1 MMTETFAPSDLNR
14 RRPRAYGYG
23 PRAVSADTRPL
34 IAIDIDGV
42 IALEDPPE
50 VAATAHEVTAWG
62 KWRRE
67 VTIANGTAETIHL
80 LAERCEIA
88 WASAWSYTAHEA
100 FRDALSLP
108 SEPWTFLPAQFH
120 AEAAIAEY
128 AAGRRW
134 AWIIESPAGT
144 GLSWRYDGLI
154 VTVDPHRGLP
164 SIDPAGLLSELGVS

>member
-1 MMTETFAPSDLNR
+1 MTDKFVPSDLHR
-14 RRPRAYGYG
+14 RRPRAYGFG
-23 PRAVSADTRPL
+23 PLAVSGDPRPL

-42 IALEDPPE
+42 IALDDPPE
-50 VAATAHEVTAWG
+50 VAATTHAVSAWG

-67 VTIANGTAETIHL
+67 VAIADGTAETIGM
-80 LAERCEIA
+80 LAGRCEIA

-108 SEPWTFLPAQFH
+108 AEPWTFLPAQFH

-134 AWIIESPAGT
+134 AWIIESAAGS

-154 VTVDPHRGLP
+154 VSVDPRRGLP
-164 SIDPAGLLSELGVS
+164 SIDTDALLKELGVS